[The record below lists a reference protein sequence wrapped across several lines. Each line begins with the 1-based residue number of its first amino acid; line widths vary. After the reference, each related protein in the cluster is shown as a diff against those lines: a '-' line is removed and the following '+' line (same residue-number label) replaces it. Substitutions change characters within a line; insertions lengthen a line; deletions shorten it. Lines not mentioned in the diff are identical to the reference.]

1 MPLVKNGRVI
11 RDSGARRVFLVL
23 FQTFKWEKTNSKTIF
38 MDWVPQHLGRSNK
51 SKKDDK
57 HYFFAALFLP
67 PTVSTREA
75 AFGLELS
82 FFLPPNVPTLN
93 AARVHFYSVMGV
105 FRWHLQK
112 LVFSIH
118 FRPIGKPS
126 LVHCANLVSCFPPLC
141 CALKNLW
148 LQRAN
153 KLNPWGTEG
162 IRCWNWRR
170 TS

>member
-1 MPLVKNGRVI
+1 MNADCRSTISSDFVHAFE
-11 RDSGARRVFLVL
+11 S
-23 FQTFKWEKTNSKTIF
+23 EKMNCKTTI
-38 MDWVPQHLGRSNK
+38 MDWVPELLGRSNK

-57 HYFFAALFLP
+57 HNLFAALFLSP
-67 PTVSTREA
+67 HSFYQRSGFWTWVE
-75 AFGLELS
+75 

-141 CALKNLW
+141 CALKNLR